1 MPFDLLVF
9 TKKYN
14 DRVIENYS
22 KNKYYKEGMDILY
35 KGIYTIIYHIIDK
48 NNFKIENAKI
58 LNVFADKSDY
68 NLGLKRVKAMY
79 KYKIYEINQKEYK
92 PMDIPIK
99 KEKEF
104 TPMISS
110 TDVANAEAF
119 AKELINK
126 VKLKRKRRKHPFI
139 NYD

>member
-1 MPFDLLVF
+1 M
-9 TKKYN
+9 KYIN
-14 DRVIENYS
+14 SRYV
-22 KNKYYKEGMDILY
+22 
-35 KGIYTIIYHIIDK
+35 
-48 NNFKIENAKI
+48 
-58 LNVFADKSDY
+58 
-68 NLGLKRVKAMY
+68 
-79 KYKIYEINQKEYK
+79 YKIMEMNKKEFT
-92 PMDIPIK
+92 PIDLPIK

-110 TDVANAEAF
+110 TDVKNAEAF